1 MNLLL
6 IFVSFN
12 YLPISP
18 AKALIMNSVR
28 RFLVAFTFALS
39 LNMLAGCGETGG
51 KVVTVSGKVI
61 FPAQIKLEDT
71 DSIELRFAPESFDG
85 PGKGAATSVSAKDL
99 SFSAT
104 NVPSGKYKLVI
115 SVQPYAGTP
124 GSNKRMLQLEPFNK
138 ANDLYQTKLTVEVG
152 SQDVKDMVI
161 DLDKKSV
168 KAN

>member
-6 IFVSFN
+6 IFTCYI

-18 AKALIMNSVR
+18 AKALIMKIVR
-28 RFLVAFTFALS
+28 RLFAVCAFALS
-39 LNMLAGCGETGG
+39 INMVVGCGENTG
-51 KVVTVSGKVI
+51 KVFTVSGKVI
-61 FPAQIKLEDT
+61 LPSQIKLEDQ
-71 DSIELRFAPESFDG
+71 DSIELRFAAESSDG

-104 NVPSGKYKLVI
+104 NVPPGKYKIVL

-138 ANDLYQTKLTVEVG
+138 SNNMYQTKLTTEIG
-152 SQDVKDMVI
+152 SKDVKDMVI
-161 DLDKKSV
+161 DFDKKSV
-168 KAN
+168 TGN

>member
-1 MNLLL
+1 
-6 IFVSFN
+6 
-12 YLPISP
+12 
-18 AKALIMNSVR
+18 
-28 RFLVAFTFALS
+28 
-39 LNMLAGCGETGG
+39 
-51 KVVTVSGKVI
+51 
-61 FPAQIKLEDT
+61 
-71 DSIELRFAPESFDG
+71 
-85 PGKGAATSVSAKDL
+85 
-99 SFSAT
+99 
-104 NVPSGKYKLVI
+104 VPSGKYKLVI

>member
-6 IFVSFN
+6 IFTWYI
-12 YLPISP
+12 YLPIPP
-18 AKALIMNSVR
+18 AKAMIMKIVSRLLAVC
-28 RFLVAFTFALS
+28 AFALS
-39 LNMLAGCGETGG
+39 LNLIVGCGEIAG

-61 FPAQIKLEDT
+61 LPSQIKLEDQ
-71 DSIELRFAPESFDG
+71 DSIELRFAAESFDG

-99 SFSAT
+99 SFTAT
-104 NVPSGKYKLVI
+104 NVPPGKYKIVI

-138 ANDLYQTKLTVEVG
+138 ANNLYQTKLSTEIG
-152 SQDVKDMVI
+152 SQDIKDLVI

-168 KAN
+168 TGK